1 MGCDYNFLL
10 ANIQLTVSAA
20 TDRTIYNISTNEL
33 NIGFGDRGQGT
44 VLNLLERLMSWGSR
58 LLNNGLLMGKYL
70 SHWLSHDRR
79 LLHRRYI
86 VTIRVAE
93 INDFV
98 YSRSL

>member
-10 ANIQLTVSAA
+10 ANIQLTVRAA
-20 TDRTIYNISTNEL
+20 TDRTIYNISTKEL
-33 NIGFGDRGQGT
+33 NVAFGDGGQDT
-44 VLNLLERLMSWGSR
+44 VLNLLERLMSWSSR
-58 LLNNGLLMGKYL
+58 LLDNGLLMGKYL
-70 SHWLSHDRR
+70 SHRLSHDWR

-98 YSRSL
+98 YSRSS